1 MKKFTK
7 YFICLLFAGTMS
19 CNDAI
24 DITQPGLLSADAA
37 FQSVADLNSGLLG
50 SYRFL
55 DVSTDIQF
63 NAVFTDEVSIGFD
76 SGGQWLGNGEYGFV
90 LNPQSA
96 ASVALWNNSY
106 DALNSVTRLIE
117 AAANIEPTAAEQATY
132 NNILGQA
139 HALRAYTHF
148 KLLSYLSP
156 DLTNA
161 GAPGVII
168 LETTPGIED
177 RLPRNTTGETLASID
192 SDLTMAA
199 GLLDPAGN
207 GNTFIG
213 PDFVTALRA
222 RIAAYTQD
230 YTTAATLA
238 GQLLA
243 NYDLADRAQYEAMW
257 DDNDDT
263 EVIFQLERT
272 INDNYDGQ
280 GATGSGFAGGWA
292 GANFAFVNSTIDGSP
307 YGEMSRTLF
316 NIMDPADIRTTVV
329 VDATSI
335 ISPDYQNADN
345 FQFDDILVISKY
357 PGSEGQPLMNNLKVF
372 RASEMQLI
380 LAEARAANG
389 DLAGAATAIQEL
401 RDARMG
407 AATPALNF
415 ASAAE
420 AFGVILDE
428 RRVELCYEGHRWL
441 DLKRL
446 GARANRAIDRD
457 PLDCAINGACNLAIS
472 DHRMAAL
479 PIPLVELDAN
489 PNIEQNAGY

>member
-199 GLLDPAGN
+199 GLLDP
-207 GNTFIG
+207 
-213 PDFVTALRA
+213 V
-222 RIAAYTQD
+222 
-230 YTTAATLA
+230 
-238 GQLLA
+238 
-243 NYDLADRAQYEAMW
+243 
-257 DDNDDT
+257 
-263 EVIFQLERT
+263 
-272 INDNYDGQ
+272 
-280 GATGSGFAGGWA
+280 SGFPLFAAG
-292 GANFAFVNSTIDGSP
+292 
-307 YGEMSRTLF
+307 
-316 NIMDPADIRTTVV
+316 
-329 VDATSI
+329 
-335 ISPDYQNADN
+335 
-345 FQFDDILVISKY
+345 
-357 PGSEGQPLMNNLKVF
+357 
-372 RASEMQLI
+372 
-380 LAEARAANG
+380 
-389 DLAGAATAIQEL
+389 
-401 RDARMG
+401 
-407 AATPALNF
+407 
-415 ASAAE
+415 
-420 AFGVILDE
+420 
-428 RRVELCYEGHRWL
+428 
-441 DLKRL
+441 
-446 GARANRAIDRD
+446 
-457 PLDCAINGACNLAIS
+457 
-472 DHRMAAL
+472 
-479 PIPLVELDAN
+479 
-489 PNIEQNAGY
+489 